1 MWSGTY
7 SRVEDEYG
15 HRYPSGKHR
24 FEAVHFY
31 FLSREIECCGG
42 GSSVCSKRVSVA
54 GLPLPSCLFNDRR
67 LIPGHSVFRD
77 RIHYGAKVL
86 ELVELIPLDAYATRR
101 KRSIGGCYAT

>member
-1 MWSGTY
+1 MSTVIGILLESTG
-7 SRVEDEYG
+7 SRLCTSTSEV
-15 HRYPSGKHR
+15 
-24 FEAVHFY
+24 
-31 FLSREIECCGG
+31 LSREIECCGG